1 MEPEVRLF
9 VFGNHDPAG
18 TAVHRGQPAD
28 HSLDV
33 DSLDGERLGKGA
45 SSVHQRVAPAE

>member
-1 MEPEVRLF
+1 MEPTVRLF

-33 DSLDGERLGKGA
+33 DSLDGERLGEGVP
-45 SSVHQRVAPAE
+45 SVH